1 MSSLPLVSH
10 TAPDSVVAWRAGGA
24 VTLQQFLSEV
34 RQLAALFPVAGHL
47 LNMCSDR
54 YRFSVGLAAAI
65 MAGKVS
71 LLPSSHTPETVRQ
84 IKIFAPD
91 VFCLTDS
98 DQCTVDLPQ
107 LRYPA
112 MLGCPT
118 DMPTI
123 PQIDSQQRIAVV
135 FTSGTSGTPQPHLK
149 TWGALEIGR
158 AHV

>member
-10 TAPDSVVAWRAGGA
+10 AAPDSVVAWRADGA

-34 RQLAALFPVAGHL
+34 RQLATLFPIAGHL

-84 IKIFAPD
+84 IKVFAPD

-98 DQCTVDLPQ
+98 EQLTANGKEGGELAHFRQKLLERDCTVRTPSNNTV
-107 LRYPA
+107 R
-112 MLGCPT
+112 
-118 DMPTI
+118 
-123 PQIDSQQRIAVV
+123 SSVRNQR
-135 FTSGTSGTPQPHLK
+135 
-149 TWGALEIGR
+149 
-158 AHV
+158 